1 MNITIALVVIC
12 SVALL
17 VLGCHFWNRHL
28 IRKHLAGRPSLTSHE
43 FGQRYY
49 PENSDLAATI
59 RDILQQ
65 SIGTDISCITP
76 ADQPVQDLYLD
87 AFDGSAPN
95 DLIATIENR
104 FGIQIDDASAEE
116 MRTLDD
122 IIMYVISKVR
132 GKESAS

>member
-1 MNITIALVVIC
+1 MSITIALVVIC
-12 SVALL
+12 FVALL
-17 VLGCHFWNRHL
+17 VLGCQFWNRRL

-59 RDILQQ
+59 RDILQEFVEADLSQ
-65 SIGTDISCITP
+65 LGP
-76 ADQPVQDLYLD
+76 ADQPVRDLYLD
-87 AFDGSAPN
+87 AFDGFAPN
-95 DLIATIENR
+95 DLIAAFEDR
-104 FGIQIDDASAEE
+104 FGIQIEDSAAAE
-116 MRTLDD
+116 MRTVDD